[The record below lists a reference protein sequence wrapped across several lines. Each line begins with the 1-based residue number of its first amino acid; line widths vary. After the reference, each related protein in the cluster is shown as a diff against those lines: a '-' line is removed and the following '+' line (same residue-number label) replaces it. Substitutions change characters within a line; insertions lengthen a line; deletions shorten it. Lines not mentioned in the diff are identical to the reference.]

1 MVQHNALRIEWPS
14 GEKIMSTL
22 CYIFIFHRDY
32 PLCVGYYVIHVK
44 ETGDMTIVLRASIGL
59 VSVHVGIGAE

>member
-1 MVQHNALRIEWPS
+1 MVQNNALRVEWPS
-14 GEKIMSTL
+14 GEKKSTL
-22 CYIFIFHRDY
+22 RYIFISHGDY

-59 VSVHVGIGAE
+59 VSIHVGIGAE